1 MKTYTIYQVKEYQVP
16 KSYEKKEGDLLVKEY
31 ETKYDLIIKYQT
43 DNRENASQWMD
54 TTKNNLARYTSK
66 YNENKNDYD
75 LKISKKGYC
84 CFVDL
89 IED

>member
-1 MKTYTIYQVKEYQVP
+1 MKTYTIYQVKEYQT
-16 KSYEKKEGDLLVKEY
+16 KGGL
-31 ETKYDLIIKYQT
+31 TKYDLIIKYQT

-66 YNENKNDYD
+66 YNESKNDYD

-89 IED
+89 IEE